1 MSARYSGLHPN
12 DDAGHAMYEEQ
23 HRGHP
28 DPNPNIPCAGDCG
41 DEYPFQD
48 YWEPR
53 YVEPDDADPME
64 DDWLCDDCRDLRER
78 REANRDL
85 LEWAGDA

>member
-1 MSARYSGLHPN
+1 MSLHPN

-28 DPNPNIPCAGDCG
+28 DPNPNIECAGDCG
-41 DEYPFQD
+41 ESYPFKD
-48 YWEPR
+48 YWQPR
-53 YVEPDDADPME
+53 YVEPDDVDAHE
-64 DDWLCDDCRDLRER
+64 AEWLCDDCRAVKER

-85 LEWAGDA
+85 AAFAGDSDG